1 MEKIRI
7 GTCVP
12 GSEPEKY
19 LPHFIQA
26 GFECVS
32 LNFHMKYEEGPLA
45 QYAQRVKDLLGDTGV
60 GISSI
65 GFYCNALQNEEQ
77 RKTLEQFIDNAPR
90 FGTGL
95 VTTFAGAIE
104 GEPVEK
110 ALPAYKKVFGELAKR
125 AEANGVRLAI
135 ENCPMDGTWQSAT
148 CNIAFNPKAWE
159 MMFQEVDSKAIGLEW
174 EPAHQMVQLIDPI
187 PQLEQ
192 WIGRVYHLHGK
203 DATLNWDHVKKW
215 GVFGASAFAEPR
227 TPGYGDT
234 DWRDVFHVLYTHGYR
249 GDLCVEGYHDP
260 IFCGEREMAGQLHAL
275 RYLEWCRGGSEAN
288 PW

>member
-1 MEKIRI
+1 MDKIRI

-12 GSEPEKY
+12 GGEAETY

-32 LNFHMKYEEGPLA
+32 LNFHMKFEEGDLKT
-45 QYAQRVKDLLGDTGV
+45 YAEKIKGLLGDSGV
-60 GISSI
+60 GVSSI

-77 RKTLEQFIDNAPR
+77 RRTLEHFIDNAHL
-90 FGTGL
+90 FGTDI
-95 VTTFAGAIE
+95 VTTFAGAAE
-104 GEPVEK
+104 GESVDK
-110 ALPAYKKVFGELAKR
+110 AIPLYKQVFGELAKR
-125 AEANGVRLAI
+125 AEDRGVRLAI
-135 ENCPMDGTWQSAT
+135 ENCPMDGTWDKAT
-148 CNIAFNPKAWE
+148 CNIGFNPKAWE
-159 MMFQEVDSKAIGLEW
+159 MMFQEVPSKAVGLEW

-203 DATLNWDHVKKW
+203 DATLDWRAVKRW
-215 GVFGASAFAEPR
+215 GVFGAGEFAAAR

-234 DWRDVFHVLYTHGYR
+234 DWRDVFHVLYTRGYR
-249 GDLCVEGYHDP
+249 GDLCVEGFHDP
-260 IFCGEREMAGQLHAL
+260 IFQGELEMAGQLHAL
-275 RYLEWCRGGSEAN
+275 RYLNWCRGGTEAN